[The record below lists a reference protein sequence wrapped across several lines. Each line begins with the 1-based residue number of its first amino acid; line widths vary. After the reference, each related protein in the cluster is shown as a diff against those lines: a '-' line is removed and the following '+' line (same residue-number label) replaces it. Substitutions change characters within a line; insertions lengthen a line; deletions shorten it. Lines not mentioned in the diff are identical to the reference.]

1 MSVKVDPITLDI
13 IENALK
19 NARFEM
25 DGVVVRISL
34 SPVIRE
40 QHDEF
45 PMICN
50 ERGQMVVGQFGS
62 YIPAIVQQFENDIND
77 GDIFVWNDPY
87 ACKGIVPDEN
97 VAVVDII
104 FELLDD
110 GRDVGAEL
118 SDNHLP
124 ALVADHRKFVVL
136 LADDGRKRDADHD
149 AVHLEAGVLER
160 VLDNVER
167 DGIDLNRHGV

>member
-1 MSVKVDPITLDI
+1 MTDTAIDPITLDM

-50 ERGQMVVGQFGS
+50 ARG
-62 YIPAIVQQFENDIND
+62 P
-77 GDIFVWNDPY
+77 
-87 ACKGIVPDEN
+87 
-97 VAVVDII
+97 
-104 FELLDD
+104 D
-110 GRDVGAEL
+110 GRRPV
-118 SDNHLP
+118 
-124 ALVADHRKFVVL
+124 RL
-136 LADDGRKRDADHD
+136 LHPRA
-149 AVHLEAGVLER
+149 
-160 VLDNVER
+160 
-167 DGIDLNRHGV
+167 

>member
-1 MSVKVDPITLDI
+1 MAAKVDPITLDI

-62 YIPAIVQQFENDIND
+62 YIP
-77 GDIFVWNDPY
+77 GDRR
-87 ACKGIVPDEN
+87 
-97 VAVVDII
+97 AVRQATSTTATSSS
-104 FELLDD
+104 
-110 GRDVGAEL
+110 GTTPMPAKARSRTTTTGA
-118 SDNHLP
+118 
-124 ALVADHRKFVVL
+124 
-136 LADDGRKRDADHD
+136 
-149 AVHLEAGVLER
+149 
-160 VLDNVER
+160 
-167 DGIDLNRHGV
+167 